1 MGVEIS
7 ASATGKRGLRIIRMN
22 RNFLVLERSI
32 LVEWAVM
39 VGCVALL
46 LGVGLKGWVEELGVG
61 PITGFLCNK
70 SASQTVYT
78 CE

>member
-1 MGVEIS
+1 MVLYLEKI
-7 ASATGKRGLRIIRMN
+7 RLIRMN

-46 LGVGLKGWVEELGVG
+46 LGVGLKGWVEEFGVG

-70 SASQTVYT
+70 SASKTVYT